1 MSAAT
6 LDDAIDAALAAK
18 PDGVLESVA
27 SEHGA
32 SMEAVL
38 RRLPAGQAIF
48 APGDAFVAVWQAL
61 VGFGDVVFIVHTQDG
76 VFETKATLPEG
87 SLARGYF
94 NVHGAGPLSGHLRA
108 DRCKAICFVDRPFFG
123 RRSCSVQFINTDG
136 GVMFKV
142 FVARDA
148 ERNLSPEQTARFEA
162 LRQSYKS

>member
-1 MSAAT
+1 MTAAT
-6 LDDAIDAALAAK
+6 ELDAIDAALAAK

-27 SEHGA
+27 ADHNVP
-32 SMEAVL
+32 MEAVL
-38 RRLPAGQAIF
+38 RRLPAEQAVF
-48 APGDAFVAVWQAL
+48 ARGDGFVAVWQAL
-61 VGFGDVVFIVHTQDG
+61 VGFGDVVFIVHTLDG
-76 VFETKATLPEG
+76 VFETRATLPEG

-123 RRSCSVQFINTDG
+123 RRSCSVQFINADG

-148 ERNLSPEQTARFEA
+148 ERNLLPEQTARFEA
-162 LRQSYKS
+162 LRQTYKS